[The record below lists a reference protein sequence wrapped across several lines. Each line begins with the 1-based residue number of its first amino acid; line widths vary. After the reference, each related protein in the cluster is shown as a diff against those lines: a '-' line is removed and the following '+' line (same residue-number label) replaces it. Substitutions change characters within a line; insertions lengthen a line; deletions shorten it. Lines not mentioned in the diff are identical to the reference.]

1 MSNNYFITN
10 LLNIKDENLN
20 FSDGIHHKVIKG
32 VTYTILTAK
41 LEYSDQV
48 CPHCGSNHNLIKYGF
63 KSSTVRCSRAGDH
76 PVLIDL
82 KKQKMFCKS
91 CNKYFLLETKIVD
104 KHCNISNQV
113 KRHILA
119 SLTKKL
125 SMKDI
130 GNDYYVST
138 TTVARF
144 MAKYDNEFNVDFSY
158 LPKHLSFDEFKST
171 KDAKGAMSFIYLNS
185 DNHKVIDIV
194 ENRQLYSLKKY
205 FLCYPRYVRD
215 MVKTICIDMYS
226 PYVSLIKE
234 LFVNAEIIIDRFHIV
249 KLFTNSFNH
258 TRIDTMK
265 AYSPSNIKY
274 KRLKKYWKHFLKPY
288 KLLNIKHFF
297 KRVHF
302 PDRLVSDEDI
312 VDISLGV
319 DKTLKDTYECYQCLR
334 NDIEKRDFELFR
346 FHLNY
351 FKDKVS
357 DRMKTS
363 IDTCFYYLEY
373 IKNSFTYDYSN
384 GPIEG
389 INNFIKVLKRI
400 AFGYRNFA
408 NFRTRI
414 FITRNLLAS

>member
-1 MSNNYFITN
+1 MSNNYLITN

-20 FSDGIHHKVIKG
+20 FSDGIYHKVIKG
-32 VTYTILTAK
+32 VTHTILTAK
-41 LEYSDQV
+41 LEYSNQV

-63 KSSTVRCSRAGDH
+63 KSSAVRCSRAGDY
-76 PVLIDL
+76 PVIIDL
-82 KKQKMFCKS
+82 KKQKMYCKS
-91 CNKYFLLETKIVD
+91 CDKYFLLESKIVD
-104 KHCNISNQV
+104 KYCNISNQV

-119 SLTKKL
+119 GLTKKL

-130 GNDYYVST
+130 GSNNYVST

-144 MAKYDNEFNVDFSY
+144 MAKLDNEFNVDFSY
-158 LPKHLSFDEFKST
+158 LPYHLSFDEFKST
-171 KDAKGAMSFIYLNS
+171 KDAKGAMSFIYLDS
-185 DNHKVIDIV
+185 DNHKVIDVV
-194 ENRQLYSLKKY
+194 ENRQLPYLRKY

-215 MVKTICIDMYS
+215 KVKTVCIDMYS
-226 PYVSLIKE
+226 PYISLIKE

-265 AYSPSNIKY
+265 GYSTSNIKY
-274 KRLKKYWKHFLKPY
+274 KRLKKYWKHFLRPY
-288 KLLNIKHFF
+288 KLLDPIHFF

-302 PDRLVSDEDI
+302 PDSLVSDEDI
-312 VDISLGV
+312 VDISLNI

-334 NDIEKRDFELFR
+334 EDIEKRNFELFA
-346 FHLNY
+346 FHLSY
-351 FKDKVS
+351 FKDKVN
-357 DRMKTS
+357 DKMKTS

-373 IKNSFTYDYSN
+373 IKNSFIYDYSN

-389 INNFIKVLKRI
+389 VNNFIKVLKRI

>member
-1 MSNNYFITN
+1 
-10 LLNIKDENLN
+10 
-20 FSDGIHHKVIKG
+20 
-32 VTYTILTAK
+32 
-41 LEYSDQV
+41 
-48 CPHCGSNHNLIKYGF
+48 
-63 KSSTVRCSRAGDH
+63 
-76 PVLIDL
+76 
-82 KKQKMFCKS
+82 
-91 CNKYFLLETKIVD
+91 
-104 KHCNISNQV
+104 
-113 KRHILA
+113 
-119 SLTKKL
+119 
-125 SMKDI
+125 MKDI
-130 GNDYYVST
+130 SIDNYIST
-138 TTVARF
+138 STVARF
-144 MAKYDNEFNVDFSY
+144 MAKLDNVFNVDFSY
-158 LPKHLSFDEFKST
+158 LPEHLSFDEFKST

-194 ENRQLYSLKKY
+194 ENRQLHSLKKY
-205 FLCYPRYVRD
+205 FLCYPSFVRD
-215 MVKTICIDMYS
+215 KVKTVCIDMYS
-226 PYVSLIKE
+226 PYISLIKE
-234 LFVNAEIIIDRFHIV
+234 VFVNAEIVIDRFHIV

-288 KLLNIKHFF
+288 NLLDPIHFF

-302 PDRLVSDEDI
+302 PGKFVSDEDI
-312 VDISLGV
+312 VDISLNV
-319 DKTLKDTYECYQCLR
+319 DKALKNTYDCYQCLR
-334 NDIEKRDFELFR
+334 EDIEKKDFELFK

-357 DRMKTS
+357 DRMRTS
-363 IDTCFYYLEY
+363 IDTCYYYLDF
-373 IKNSFTYDYSN
+373 IKNSFIYDYSN

>member
-1 MSNNYFITN
+1 
-10 LLNIKDENLN
+10 
-20 FSDGIHHKVIKG
+20 
-32 VTYTILTAK
+32 
-41 LEYSDQV
+41 
-48 CPHCGSNHNLIKYGF
+48 
-63 KSSTVRCSRAGDH
+63 
-76 PVLIDL
+76 
-82 KKQKMFCKS
+82 
-91 CNKYFLLETKIVD
+91 
-104 KHCNISNQV
+104 
-113 KRHILA
+113 
-119 SLTKKL
+119 
-125 SMKDI
+125 
-130 GNDYYVST
+130 
-138 TTVARF
+138 
-144 MAKYDNEFNVDFSY
+144 
-158 LPKHLSFDEFKST
+158 
-171 KDAKGAMSFIYLNS
+171 MSFIYLNS

-194 ENRQLYSLKKY
+194 ENRQLYSLRKY

-215 MVKTICIDMYS
+215 KVMTICIDMYS
-226 PYVSLIKE
+226 PYISIIKE

-265 AYSPSNIKY
+265 AYSPSNLKY

-288 KLLNIKHFF
+288 KLLDPIHFF
-297 KRVHF
+297 KRIHF
-302 PDRLVSDEDI
+302 PGKFVSDEDI
-312 VDISLGV
+312 VDISLEV
-319 DKTLKDTYECYQCLR
+319 DKTLKNTNDCYQCLR
-334 NDIEKRDFELFR
+334 EDIEKKDFELFK

-357 DRMKTS
+357 DRMRTS

-389 INNFIKVLKRI
+389 INNFIKILKRI